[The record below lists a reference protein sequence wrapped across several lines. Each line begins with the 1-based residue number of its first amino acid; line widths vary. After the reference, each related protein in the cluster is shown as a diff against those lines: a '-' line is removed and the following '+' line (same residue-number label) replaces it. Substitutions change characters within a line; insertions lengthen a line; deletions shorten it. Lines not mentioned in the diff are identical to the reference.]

1 MKRSVYLEG
10 EYLEFNPQSD
20 LIKSMRQ
27 RKIIPDNVPDN
38 EIYMTIWGAGSWQIH
53 WCKGEV
59 LYTYNPWTAL
69 ITEAD
74 VWNECHKTNKQY
86 MFTTDGPTF

>member
-27 RKIIPDNVPDN
+27 RKIIPDNVQDN

-53 WCKGEV
+53 WYKGEV

-69 ITEAD
+69 ITEK
-74 VWNECHKTNKQY
+74 ESKK
-86 MFTTDGPTF
+86 